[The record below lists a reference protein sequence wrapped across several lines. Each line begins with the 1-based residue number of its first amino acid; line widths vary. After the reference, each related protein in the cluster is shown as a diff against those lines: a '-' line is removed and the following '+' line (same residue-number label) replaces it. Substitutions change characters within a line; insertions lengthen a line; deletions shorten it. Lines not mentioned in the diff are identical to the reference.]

1 MHVYHEKILL
11 TFKTPN
17 FGCSFSGRC
26 SGFYPFLLMDPLNLP
41 RKVSGMTLST
51 LAKGFY
57 STMPLGRKVDRE
69 PLACEDAWYK
79 L

>member
-1 MHVYHEKILL
+1 
-11 TFKTPN
+11 
-17 FGCSFSGRC
+17 
-26 SGFYPFLLMDPLNLP
+26 MDPLNLP

-79 L
+79 LWYKQIGQCMLCYSGIAKSADILAGTSSENL